1 MHQYSLDNVWPRM
14 CLTCQWK
21 VGGRAMTRNEE
32 KADSY
37 EIRKMSVNM
46 EGEALTNRSDKL
58 TGSSWTGNEV
68 EKIQVRRSSN

>member
-1 MHQYSLDNVWPRM
+1 
-14 CLTCQWK
+14 
-21 VGGRAMTRNEE
+21 MTRNEE